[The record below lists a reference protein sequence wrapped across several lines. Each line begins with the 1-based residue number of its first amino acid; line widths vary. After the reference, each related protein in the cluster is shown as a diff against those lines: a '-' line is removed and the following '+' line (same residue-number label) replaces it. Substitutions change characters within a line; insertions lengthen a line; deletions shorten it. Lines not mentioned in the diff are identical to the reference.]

1 MKKLGPVSFLV
12 RELYENAPERKVY
25 TNQLKIFKPVS
36 EFTTPHD
43 IDGNVNNE
51 SDDPYSVALLAAFTG
66 YFCDNN

>member
-1 MKKLGPVSFLV
+1 M
-12 RELYENAPERKVY
+12 YA
-25 TNQLKIFKPVS
+25 NQLKISKPVS
-36 EFTTPHD
+36 ELTTLHY